1 MNKTGFGFLRLP
13 RLDQTGFLR
22 QLKAQGL
29 AKAFE

>member
-22 QLKAQGL
+22 QLKAQGRG
-29 AKAFE
+29 KGV